1 MDLSWNDRRTRQF
14 LTNVG
19 LITSDGPYGPN
30 VMAAEWTHHISYSPS
45 LIAVNIRGRDT
56 TAENIKDSKEFGV
69 NLAAEDQNILCS
81 LAGRYSGKH
90 LDKIAFFKEIGVVF
104 YKANKIKA
112 LLIKGAAMNAEC
124 KLVRQEEIGDHM
136 MFVGEIVEITADEKI
151 KPLVYHNGKYW
162 KLGDNL
168 PSPGQEI
175 LDGISRFADK
185 YKRSPVKSNTQK

>member
-19 LITSDGPYGPN
+19 LITSDGPNGPN

-45 LIAVNIRGRDT
+45 LIAVNIRGRNT
-56 TAENIKDSKEFGV
+56 TAENIIDSKEFGA

-81 LAGRYSGKH
+81 LAGRYSGKN

-104 YKANKIKA
+104 YKASKIKA
-112 LLIKGAAMNAEC
+112 LLIRGAAMNAEC
-124 KLVRQEEIGDHM
+124 KLIRQEEIGDHI
-136 MFVGEIVEITADEKI
+136 MFVGEIIEITADENI
-151 KPLVYHNGKYW
+151 KPLIYHNGKYW

-168 PSPGQEI
+168 PSPRQEI
-175 LDGISRFADK
+175 LDGINQFANK
-185 YKRSPVKSNTQK
+185 YQKSSVK

>member
-19 LITSDGPYGPN
+19 LITSDGPNGPN

-45 LIAVNIRGRDT
+45 LIAVNIRSRDT
-56 TAENIKDSKEFGV
+56 TAENIIDSKEFGA

-124 KLVRQEEIGDHM
+124 KLIRREEIGDHI
-136 MFVGEIVEITADEKI
+136 MFVGEIIEITADENI

-168 PSPGQEI
+168 PSPRQEI
-175 LDGISRFADK
+175 LDGINQFASK
-185 YKRSPVKSNTQK
+185 YQKSSVK

>member
-19 LITSDGPYGPN
+19 LITSDGPNGPN

-45 LIAVNIRGRDT
+45 LIAVNIRGRNT
-56 TAENIKDSKEFGV
+56 TAENIIDSKEFGA

-81 LAGRYSGKH
+81 LAGRYSGKQF
-90 LDKIAFFKEIGVVF
+90 DKIAFFKEIGVVF

-112 LLIKGAAMNAEC
+112 LLIRGAAMNAEC
-124 KLVRQEEIGDHM
+124 KLIRQEEIGDHI
-136 MFVGEIVEITADEKI
+136 MFVGEIIEITADENI

-168 PSPGQEI
+168 PSPRQEI
-175 LDGISRFADK
+175 LDGINQFANK
-185 YKRSPVKSNTQK
+185 YQKSSVK

>member
-45 LIAVNIRGRDT
+45 LIAINIRGRDT
-56 TAENIKDSKEFGV
+56 TAENIKDSKEFGA

-112 LLIKGAAMNAEC
+112 LLIRGAAMNAEC
-124 KLVRQEEIGDHM
+124 KLIRQEEIGDHI
-136 MFVGEIVEITADEKI
+136 MFIGEIIEITADENI
-151 KPLVYHNGKYW
+151 RPLVYHNGKYW

-168 PSPGQEI
+168 PSPRQEI
-175 LDGISRFADK
+175 VDGISK
-185 YKRSPVKSNTQK
+185 

>member
-19 LITSDGPYGPN
+19 LITSDGPNGPN

-45 LIAVNIRGRDT
+45 LIAVNIRGRNT
-56 TAENIKDSKEFGV
+56 TAENIIDSKEF
-69 NLAAEDQNILCS
+69 AAEDQNILCS
-81 LAGRYSGKH
+81 LAGRYSGKY

-124 KLVRQEEIGDHM
+124 KLLTHEEIGDHI
-136 MFVGEIVEITADEKI
+136 MFVGEIIEITADENI

-168 PSPGQEI
+168 PSPRQEI
-175 LDGISRFADK
+175 LDGINQFASK
-185 YKRSPVKSNTQK
+185 YQKSSVK